1 LIILAGNKL
10 REIALELSNKLNEML
25 QAINRIYAYNPKEEA
40 LSNIVKDLRGKTRA
54 TLARGNAQIISRVG
68 GLEVT
73 YVTSAYGYREALRDL
88 INYYTNVLMAIKQ
101 AIELLDKL
109 GVTDDCVVVIDET
122 SVDVIIGYSL
132 PDTSEIL
139 LLELPSITERAN
151 VKSVLSEFVAGLTAD
166 EYAKVIKKLDEAMS
180 VMNSEAYVIDRI
192 VKLENINYP
201 KQFVEL
207 ESKVTNGDRN

>member
-1 LIILAGNKL
+1 MIILAGNKL

>member
-1 LIILAGNKL
+1 MIILAGNKL
-10 REIALELSNKLNEML
+10 REIALELGNKLNEML
-25 QAINRIYAYNPKEEA
+25 QVINRIYAYNPKEEA
-40 LSNIVKDLRGKTRA
+40 LSNVVKDLRGKTRA

-88 INYYTNVLMAIKQ
+88 VNYYTNVLMTIKQ

-109 GVTDDCVVVIDET
+109 GVTDDCVVIIDET

-139 LLELPSITERAN
+139 LPELPSITERAD

-180 VMNSEAYVIDRI
+180 VMSSEADVIDSI

-207 ESKVTNGDRN
+207 ESKVTNGD